1 MNRNFIFL
9 GVLLV
14 FGVVAISGCTSKQ
27 PASNTVIIQNNAFVP
42 YTLHVQ
48 VGTTVTWINKDP
60 DTQNV
65 VSDSRV
71 FDSGNLASGQSFNYT
86 FNQTGS
92 YHYHSTIHSSM
103 NGTIVVFNNTTNTGS
118 Y

>member
-1 MNRNFIFL
+1 MNRNLIFV

-14 FGVVAISGCTSKQ
+14 LGVAISGCTYKQ
-27 PASNTVIIQNNAFVP
+27 PASNTVNIQNNAFVP
-42 YTLHVQ
+42 FTLHVQ

-60 DTQNV
+60 NTQDV

-71 FDSGNLASGQSFNYT
+71 FDSGNLANGQSFNYT
-86 FNQTGS
+86 FNETGT

-103 NGTIVVFNNTTNTGS
+103 KGTIVVFNNTTNTGN